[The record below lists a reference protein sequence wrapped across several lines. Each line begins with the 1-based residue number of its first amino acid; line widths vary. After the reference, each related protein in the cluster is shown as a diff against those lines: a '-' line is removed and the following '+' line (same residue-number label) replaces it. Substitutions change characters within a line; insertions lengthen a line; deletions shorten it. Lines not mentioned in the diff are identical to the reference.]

1 MSLSL
6 AIRVIFIKLD
16 ILADFGS
23 LRLKLFKEVIMK
35 VKKFGNKLL
44 FLILIFGFTFLI
56 NTQVNTKSGSGIYM
70 SVCGKVINIKTGS
83 GIPGV
88 EVEISNIDDNV
99 DDEGDPYSG
108 TSDND
113 GNFCIKYVPAG
124 IYEICEYTLYSTCPQ
139 EFIIE
144 SMRTEIKVP
153 TGRNIIKLNI
163 YLTEGG
169 SIKGRIFSEDGIT
182 PMNKASVSIS
192 DWRLEGKNQGVITN
206 INGEFN
212 LQGLMEGSIYVLA
225 RVNGYATELRT
236 AQVTLGEVLE
246 NVDFI
251 LGRGEVTLK
260 GRILS
265 TLNHQSIK
273 GAVIGIFSD
282 SKGNRGSSGM
292 DFSNENGFYNMKGLR
307 EPGIF
312 TVESGHKD
320 YKILKTK
327 VDLKLGEN
335 IIDFHLEPKEEL
347 MHEIRY
353 KEYSAKGASGT
364 SYSRKCKTNNRKILF
379 DRVSIIIISF

>member
-1 MSLSL
+1 
-6 AIRVIFIKLD
+6 
-16 ILADFGS
+16 
-23 LRLKLFKEVIMK
+23 MK
-35 VKKFGNKLL
+35 GKKCGFNLL
-44 FLILIFGFTFLI
+44 FLILIIGITFLI
-56 NTQVNTKSGSGIYM
+56 DGQVNTKSGSGIYM

-99 DDEGDPYSG
+99 DDEGEPYSG

-124 IYEICEYTLYSTCPQ
+124 IYEIDEYTLYSTSPQ

-144 SMRTEIKVP
+144 SMPTEIKVP
-153 TGRNIIKLNI
+153 LGRNIIRLNI

-169 SIKGRIFSEDGIT
+169 SIKGRVFSEDGIT
-182 PMNKASVSIS
+182 PMNEASVSIS
-192 DWRLEGKNQGVITN
+192 DWRIEGKNQRYITN

-225 RVNGYATELRT
+225 SANGYAVELRT
-236 AQVTLGEVLE
+236 AQVKLGEVLE

-251 LGRGEVTLK
+251 LGRGKVTLK

-265 TLNHQSIK
+265 TLNNQSIK

-292 DFSNENGFYNMKGLR
+292 DFSNENGFYNMKGLK

-312 TVESGHKD
+312 TVQSGHKD
-320 YKILKTK
+320 YKVLKTK
-327 VDLKLGEN
+327 IDLKIGEN
-335 IIDFHLEPKEEL
+335 IIDFHLEPKEEII
-347 MHEIRY
+347 HEIRY
-353 KEYSAKGASGT
+353 NEYSARGTSGT
-364 SYSRKCKTNNRKILF
+364 SYSRKCKRNNRKILF
-379 DRVSIIIISF
+379 DRVNIFKEI